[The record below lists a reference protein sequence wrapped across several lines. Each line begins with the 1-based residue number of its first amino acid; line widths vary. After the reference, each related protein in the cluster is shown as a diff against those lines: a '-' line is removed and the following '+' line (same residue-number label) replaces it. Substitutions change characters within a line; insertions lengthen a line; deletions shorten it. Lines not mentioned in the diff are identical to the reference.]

1 MGIGQIQTNQ
11 LGGIFILNQHIE
23 KVGIESYGW
32 SAAWEKCWAEGEF
45 EAGTRQPARII
56 ADHGH
61 MQRLITADGECWG
74 KVSGKLRH
82 HSLETGAAPAV
93 GDWVAVTREQGDEAI
108 IHQLL
113 PRQSRV
119 SRQAAG
125 PVTKEQL
132 IAANVDTLLIVAA
145 LNHDFN
151 LRRLER
157 YVLMAWNGGV
167 RPVIVLSKSDLCEDV
182 QEKISRVEGI
192 APGVEVLAISA
203 IEGQGK
209 DMLETYL
216 KPGVTVALT
225 GSSGSGKSTLVNWM
239 MGKEVQITQS
249 VREGDSRG
257 RHTTTHR
264 EMFVLPQGAV
274 LIDTP
279 GMRELHLWDEGEDGL
294 SQAFGEIE
302 ELAGTCRFM
311 DCSHTREEGCAV
323 KAAVENGKLDEKRL
337 SNFLKMQKELQY
349 QRRKEESA
357 LRKRTASSKPVKTR
371 KAKHVHRV
379 KDWEQD

>member
-1 MGIGQIQTNQ
+1 MNE
-11 LGGIFILNQHIE
+11 LGGVFILNQRTEKICIE
-23 KVGIESYGW
+23 HYGW
-32 SAAWEKCWAEGEF
+32 TAAWEKRWSDEQLELAS
-45 EAGTRQPARII
+45 RQPARII

-61 MQRLITADGECWG
+61 MQRLITAEGECWG
-74 KVSGKLRH
+74 KVSGRMRH
-82 HSLETGAAPAV
+82 DNLETGIAPAV
-93 GDWVAVTREQGDEAI
+93 GDWVAVTHEPGEEAI
-108 IHQLL
+108 IHHLL

-167 RPVIVLSKSDLCEDV
+167 RPVIVLSKSDLCDDV
-182 QEKISRVEGI
+182 QERISQVEGI

-203 IEGQGK
+203 IEGEGK
-209 DMLETYL
+209 ERLENYL
-216 KPGVTVALT
+216 QPGITVALT

-239 MGKEVQITQS
+239 MGKDVQITQA

-279 GMRELHLWDEGEDGL
+279 GMRELHLWDEGEGGL
-294 SQAFGEIE
+294 SQAFGEID
-302 ELAGTCRFM
+302 ELAGACRFI
-311 DCSHTREEGCAV
+311 DCTHTKEQGCAV
-323 KAAVENGKLDEKRL
+323 KEAIDKGELDKKRL
-337 SNFLKMQKELQY
+337 NNFLKMQKELQF
-349 QRRKEESA
+349 QRRKEEFAS
-357 LRKRTASSKPVKTR
+357 RKRTASSKPAKTR
-371 KAKHVHRV
+371 KPKHARRGN
-379 KDWEQD
+379 DWEQD

>member
-1 MGIGQIQTNQ
+1 MFTRLERSKQLI
-11 LGGIFILNQHIE
+11 LGGIFILDNHIE
-23 KVGIESYGW
+23 KYGW
-32 SAAWEKCWAEGEF
+32 SAKWQELWQETGMEEQERK
-45 EAGTRQPARII
+45 PARII

-61 MQRLITADGECWG
+61 LQRLITEEGECWG
-74 KVSGKLRH
+74 RISGRMRH
-82 HSLETGAAPAV
+82 DSLETSLVPAV
-93 GDWVAVTREQGDEAI
+93 GDWVAITGQSGEEAI
-108 IHQLL
+108 IHNLV
-113 PRQSRV
+113 PRRSRV

-157 YVLMAWNGGV
+157 YVMMAWNGGV
-167 RPVIVLSKSDLCEDV
+167 RPVIVLSKSDLCNNVEE
-182 QEKISRVEGI
+182 QIRSVEGI

-203 IEGQGK
+203 VEGQGK
-209 DMLETYL
+209 SLLERYL
-216 KPGVTVALT
+216 QPGLTVALT

-239 MGKEVQITQS
+239 MGEDVQLTQS

-279 GMRELHLWDEGEDGL
+279 GMRELNLWDEGNDGL
-294 SQAFGEIE
+294 SHAFGEIE
-302 ELAGTCRFM
+302 ELAATCRFL
-311 DCSHTREEGCAV
+311 DCSHTLEAGCAV
-323 KAAVENGKLDEKRL
+323 KEAIQDGSLDEKRL
-337 SNFLKMQKELQY
+337 NNYLKMQKELQY
-349 QRRKEESA
+349 QQRKEEMAS
-357 LRKRTASSKPVKTR
+357 RRRTASSKPANSRKPKHSRSVKE
-371 KAKHVHRV
+371 
-379 KDWEQD
+379 WEEA

>member
-1 MGIGQIQTNQ
+1 MEN
-11 LGGIFILNQHIE
+11 
-23 KVGIESYGW
+23 KGIENYGW
-32 SAAWEKCWAEGEF
+32 SATWEKRWSEEQLSW
-45 EAGTRQPARII
+45 ESRRPARIV

-61 MQRLITADGECWG
+61 MQRLITVDGECWG

-82 HSLETGAAPAV
+82 DSLETGLAPAV
-93 GDWVAVTREQGDEAI
+93 GDWVAVAGEQGEEVI
-108 IHQLL
+108 IHHVL

-167 RPVIVLSKSDLCEDV
+167 RPVIVLSKSDLCDDV
-182 QEKISRVEGI
+182 QGRIREVEGI

-209 DMLETYL
+209 EMLETYL
-216 KPGVTVALT
+216 KPGATVALT

-279 GMRELHLWDEGEDGL
+279 GMRELHLWDEGEEGL

-302 ELAGTCRFM
+302 ELSGTCRFM
-311 DCSHTREEGCAV
+311 DCSHTKEEGCAV
-323 KAAVENGKLDEKRL
+323 KKAIENGELDEKRL
-337 SNFLKMQKELQY
+337 NNFLKMQKEMQY
-349 QRRKEESA
+349 QRRKEEVAS
-357 LRKRTASSKPVKTR
+357 RKRTASSKPVKTR
-371 KAKHVHRV
+371 KAKHVQRA

>member
-1 MGIGQIQTNQ
+1 M
-11 LGGIFILNQHIE
+11 GGIFILNHDIE
-23 KVGIESYGW
+23 KYGW
-32 SAAWEKCWAEGEF
+32 SAKWQELWQQTEEDMQDS
-45 EAGTRQPARII
+45 QPARII

-61 MQRLITADGECWG
+61 LQRLITTEGECWG
-74 KVSGKLRH
+74 RISGRMRH
-82 HSLETGAAPAV
+82 DSMESGLMPAI
-93 GDWVAVTREQGDEAI
+93 GDWVAVTGKSGEEAI
-108 IHQLL
+108 IHRLL

-157 YVLMAWNGGV
+157 YVMMAWNGSV
-167 RPVIVLSKSDLCEDV
+167 RPVIVLSKSDLCTDV
-182 QEKISRVEGI
+182 EEQINNVEGI

-203 IEGQGK
+203 VEGQGK
-209 DMLETYL
+209 SSLERYL
-216 KPGVTVALT
+216 QPGLTIALT

-239 MGKEVQITQS
+239 MGEDVQLTQS

-264 EMFVLPQGAV
+264 EMFVLPQGAI

-279 GMRELHLWDEGEDGL
+279 GMRELNLWDEGNDGL

-302 ELAGTCRFM
+302 QLAVTCRYL
-311 DCSHTREEGCAV
+311 DCSHTREEGCAI
-323 KAAVENGKLDEKRL
+323 KEAIEDGSLDEKRL
-337 SNFLKMQKELQY
+337 SNYLKMQKELQH
-349 QRRKEESA
+349 QQRKEEV
-357 LRKRTASSKPVKTR
+357 ASRRRAATSKPANSRKPKHTR
-371 KAKHVHRV
+371 SPR
-379 KDWEQD
+379 DWEEA